1 MYKEFYSLT
10 QYVAIK
16 KRSFKK
22 NASLPKDG
30 YTVTVKE
37 DGACIIEY
45 ADARA
50 KEYAKR
56 ALLAQKREGRY
67 PVLYLR
73 DHPSFALR
81 GVVEGFYG
89 KPYTHGQRM
98 ELIALL
104 RRLKMNAYI
113 YAPKDDA
120 YHREKWREAYPEA
133 DEKRIKVLFEQA
145 QKHKIDFY
153 FAISPGNDFDFAGE
167 RDYEILL
174 QKLRKVQA
182 FGVTK
187 FALLMDDIK
196 PELSEKAQ
204 QLFSSP
210 AAAHAHLANYL
221 LEELKPAP
229 PFLFCP
235 TDYMQ
240 NFDTPYRQT
249 LRETLAPEIGVLWT
263 GYNTVAEAITEKDGE
278 IVTGNFGRKPVLWDN
293 YPVNDFEPKR
303 RIYLGAISNRARRLH
318 ETHAGYIANLSELY
332 ECSKIPLATMAE
344 YAWDCEGYCPE
355 RALKNAVKDYFK
367 GCARAG
373 MALVEENA
381 GNIMQANGRRTAW
394 FAEGRWHAL
403 DRHYQGLLTALKTL
417 KEKAPKEFLEEAE
430 SLIRFHE
437 TECALYAAIRGGAD
451 EKTVSAFAGILNGCK
466 YAPYDQSLLAY
477 ANEKYQLETP
487 FMVDKDRIIYRRWE
501 N

>member
-10 QYVAIK
+10 QYVGLKKAIY
-16 KRSFKK
+16 KK
-22 NASLPKDG
+22 NTSLPADG

-37 DGACIIEY
+37 DGAYIIEY
-45 ADARA
+45 ANARA

-56 ALLAQKREGRY
+56 ALCDQKREGKY

-73 DHPSFALR
+73 DHPSFTLR

-89 KPYTHGQRM
+89 KPYTHEQRM

-104 RRLKMNAYI
+104 HRLKMNAYI

-120 YHREKWREAYPEA
+120 YHRDKWREDYPEA
-133 DEKRIKVLFEQA
+133 DEKRIKALFKQA
-145 QKHKIDFY
+145 KKHNIDFY

-196 PELSEKAQ
+196 PELSEEAQ
-204 QLFSSP
+204 KRFSSP
-210 AAAHAHLANYL
+210 AAAHADLANYL
-221 LEELKPAP
+221 LKNLKPAP

-240 NFDTPYRQT
+240 NFDTPYRQA
-249 LRETLAPEIGVLWT
+249 LRETLAPEIGVFWT
-263 GYNTVAEAITEKDGE
+263 GYNTVAEAITEQDGV
-278 IVTGNFGRKPVLWDN
+278 IVTETFGRKPVLWDN

-332 ECSKIPLATMAE
+332 ECSKIPLMTVAE

-355 RALKNAVKDYFK
+355 RALKNAVHDYFK

-373 MALVEENA
+373 EKLVRENA
-381 GNIMQANGRRTAW
+381 ANIMQANGRRTAW
-394 FAEGRWHAL
+394 FAEEKWRAL
-403 DRHYQGLLTALKTL
+403 DKHYADLQKALKTL
-417 KEKAPKEFLEEAE
+417 KEKAPKEFLQEAE
-430 SLIRFHE
+430 SLILFHE
-437 TECALYAAIRGGAD
+437 TECALYAAIRNDAD
-451 EKTVSAFAGILNGCK
+451 KNTVAAFAETLNACK

-487 FMVDKDRIIYRRWE
+487 FTVDKDRTIYRRWE